1 MVFTQLFVLFT
12 IFSATSSSHP
22 CDGKLGISHHL
33 ECDGRKLMCAF
44 CCDTQL
50 NCMDGTN
57 EINCPWDEL
66 DYYDLTTGQYEI
78 LIHMTLLCNLVTY
91 NLIYNLLLYLHPYIT
106 ETMTMITESETGST
120 MVLWLFKETRV
131 TTLALGC
138 MTLLLLI
145 IVIIMQL
152 HMLRTTT
159 AETRT
164 PPPTTYQLITSV

>member
-12 IFSATSSSHP
+12 VFLATSSSHP
-22 CDGKLGISHHL
+22 CDGKSGIAHYL

-44 CCDTQL
+44 RCDTQL
-50 NCMDGTN
+50 NCMDGAD
-57 EINCPWDEL
+57 EINCPWDEP

-106 ETMTMITESETGST
+106 EMMTTTMESETGTTVS
-120 MVLWLFKETRV
+120 WLFQETRA

-145 IVIIMQL
+145 IVIVMQL
-152 HMLRTTT
+152 RMLRTMTVDT
-159 AETRT
+159 KL
-164 PPPTTYQLITSV
+164 PPPTTTAQLITSV